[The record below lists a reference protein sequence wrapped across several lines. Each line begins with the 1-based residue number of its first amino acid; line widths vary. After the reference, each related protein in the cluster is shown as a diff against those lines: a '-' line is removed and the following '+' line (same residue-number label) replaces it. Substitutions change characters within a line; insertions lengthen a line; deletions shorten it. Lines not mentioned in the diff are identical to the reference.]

1 MFDYYSNPSIFARKV
16 LFFDR
21 KILKRVHRLLRG
33 VHFVLGGANS
43 KGGAIFLAG
52 GGNAQISGS
61 RDKSEFEN
69 HEIIGFS
76 GNYRSVTKSLPD
88 NFHSLY
94 FHLNPADTVP
104 LFIALQIAL
113 DDTPHSCDAIFKLGY
128 VLIYFPS
135 SENCS
140 TVLLC
145 FSDIF

>member
-1 MFDYYSNPSIFARKV
+1 MGFTSPPV
-16 LFFDR
+16 Q
-21 KILKRVHRLLRG
+21 G

-43 KGGAIFLAG
+43 KGGVIFLAG

>member
-1 MFDYYSNPSIFARKV
+1 MGKV

-21 KILKRVHRLLRG
+21 KTLKRVHRLFRG
-33 VHFVLGGANS
+33 AFRFRGGANS
-43 KGGAIFLAG
+43 KGGVIFMAG

-76 GNYRSVTKSLPD
+76 GYYGSVTKSLPD
-88 NFHSLY
+88 IFHSLY

-104 LFIALQIAL
+104 FFIALQIAL